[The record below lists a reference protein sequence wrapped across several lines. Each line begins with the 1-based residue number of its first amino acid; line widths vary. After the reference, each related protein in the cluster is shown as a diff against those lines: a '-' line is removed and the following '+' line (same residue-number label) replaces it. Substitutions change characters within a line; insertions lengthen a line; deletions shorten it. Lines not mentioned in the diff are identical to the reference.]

1 MSLGDKIAELRR
13 QRGWSQ
19 ENLAE
24 RLGVTRQSVSK
35 WESGAC
41 DPSTTNLI
49 ALANLY
55 GLTAE
60 ELLQEMQ

>member
-35 WESGAC
+35 WESGTSVP
-41 DPSTTNLI
+41 DLDKITYPLTN
-49 ALANLY
+49 
-55 GLTAE
+55 
-60 ELLQEMQ
+60 